1 MTTPLNDIAILSI
14 YKNAAGARALLPK
27 KMARCTPDMQKAI
40 QEASAALEAKGGHL
54 YLSDLFRSYDMQ
66 FQSHMDWVNKKKKAF
81 SPAPGGSLHEAGR
94 AFDLD
99 LESMKIKLAD
109 FWEIAKAVGLSPIID
124 KPTAGVSESWHFD
137 CRGSHQVVY
146 DYYRSGQGTNFAKP
160 YAAMAASAILSI
172 GVKVDKFGQNQAA
185 AAIQSGLI
193 RLGQNIGNIDG
204 SIGKRTKDALEAV
217 GVAFSTDLQAVRDA
231 LEEPLRKKF
240 PGEYETGSELD
251 GLAAAP
257 EHVIE

>member
-27 KMARCTPDMQKAI
+27 KMARCTPDMAKAI
-40 QEASAALEAKGGHL
+40 QDASAALEAKGGHL

-66 FQSHMDWVNKKKKAF
+66 FQSHMDWVNKRKKAF

-99 LESMKIKLAD
+99 LASIKIKLAD
-109 FWEIAKAVGLSPIID
+109 FWDIAKTVGLSPIIE

-146 DYYRSGQGTNFAKP
+146 DYYRSGKGTNFAKP

-172 GVKVDKFGQNQAA
+172 GVKVDKFGANQTA
-185 AAIQSGLI
+185 AAIQSGLV
-193 RLGQNIGNIDG
+193 RLGQDIGSIDG
-204 SIGKRTKDALEAV
+204 SIGKRTKDALAAV
-217 GVAFSTDLQAVRDA
+217 GVAFSTDLQSVYTA
-231 LEEPLRKKF
+231 LDGPLSKKF
-240 PGEYETGSELD
+240 PAEYDTGTE
-251 GLAAAP
+251 AAVP
-257 EHVIE
+257 DQVVE

>member
-1 MTTPLNDIAILSI
+1 MKTPLNDIAILSI
-14 YKNAAGARALLPK
+14 YKNAAGARMPLPK

-40 QEASAALEAKGGHL
+40 NDASAALEAKGGHL

-66 FQSHMDWVNKKKKAF
+66 FQSHMDWVNKRKKAF

-99 LESMKIKLAD
+99 LAHIKIKLAD
-109 FWEIAKAVGLSPIID
+109 FWDIAKAVGLSPIIE
-124 KPTAGVSESWHFD
+124 KPIAGVSESWHFD
-137 CRGSHQVVY
+137 CRGSHQIVY
-146 DYYRSGQGTNFAKP
+146 DYYKSGKGTNFLKP
-160 YAAMAASAILSI
+160 YAAMAASAILAI
-172 GVKVDKFGQNQAA
+172 GVKVDKFGQNQTA

-204 SIGKRTKDALEAV
+204 SIGQRTKDALKAV
-217 GVAFSTDLQAVRDA
+217 GVTFSTDLQAVYTA

-240 PGEYETGSELD
+240 PAEYETGGELD
-251 GLAAAP
+251 MLAPPP